1 VAVDA
6 ESVYWPIGAAVVKV
20 PLDGGKATTLA
31 STAYA
36 QAIAI
41 DKESV
46 YWTEFSNFGKSVKKV
61 PLKGGTPTTL
71 ASGLWIPDGLAV
83 DATGVY
89 WTECGCDSGVAA
101 TQVMAVV
108 KVPLGGGASTTLVGP
123 AEAGNTPMGIAVDDT
138 SVYWTLL
145 EGESLKK
152 LTPK

>member
-1 VAVDA
+1 M
-6 ESVYWPIGAAVVKV
+6 SRTSP
-20 PLDGGKATTLA
+20 PHFDGGAPAYGSESHAT
-31 STAYA
+31 
-36 QAIAI
+36 Q
-41 DKESV
+41 
-46 YWTEFSNFGKSVKKV
+46 
-61 PLKGGTPTTL
+61 P
-71 ASGLWIPDGLAV
+71 LAV